1 MKKSFEIKK
10 NILKYIL
17 IFILVIFVA
26 LRLLI
31 ITAKIPKQAI
41 SKNMKESVGFFK
53 EHIGIDEIQKRR
65 EYTSIHYYAD
75 SILLNIIYC
84 IDSDNPVESVIWAK
98 YYETVK
104 ADINRDFITVVEND
118 NNPNQQYMRY
128 WHGSMVILRPL
139 FVFFNI
145 EQIYLINKIVMWG
158 LAIILLIILLKKC
171 KILALAYITA
181 MIMIAFPIVPMCL
194 EYIWTFYIMIIS
206 SIIAILIEK
215 KGNSNLFILFFING
229 MLTCYFDFLTTEII
243 TLFVPV
249 IFVIYIR
256 KKEERLNDFK
266 EGFLLL
272 VKISILW
279 GIAYSGM
286 WFAKW
291 ILSSIILKTDITQYV
306 KDNVMLR
313 INGLQGLDSYKELY
327 SEVIFKNWHTLYPIN
342 IVKRTSD
349 LIIGVTFFIITI
361 LICFDWRNINKKWI
375 VAILLIISAMPY
387 IRYLILANHSYRHA
401 FFTFRSQIITIICIV
416 LIFAECLNYKILFK
430 EVKLKKIWKKS
441 N

>member
-1 MKKSFEIKK
+1 M
-10 NILKYIL
+10 
-17 IFILVIFVA
+17 FVA

-41 SKNMKESVGFFK
+41 SKNMKESVEFFK

-65 EYTSIHYYAD
+65 EYTSLHYYAD

-158 LAIILLIILLKKC
+158 LAIILLIIILKKC

-256 KKEERLNDFK
+256 KSFK
-266 EGFLLL
+266 SF
-272 VKISILW
+272 S
-279 GIAYSGM
+279 
-286 WFAKW
+286 
-291 ILSSIILKTDITQYV
+291 
-306 KDNVMLR
+306 
-313 INGLQGLDSYKELY
+313 
-327 SEVIFKNWHTLYPIN
+327 VIFCN
-342 IVKRTSD
+342 S
-349 LIIGVTFFIITI
+349 
-361 LICFDWRNINKKWI
+361 
-375 VAILLIISAMPY
+375 ISA
-387 IRYLILANHSYRHA
+387 I
-401 FFTFRSQIITIICIV
+401 
-416 LIFAECLNYKILFK
+416 
-430 EVKLKKIWKKS
+430 
-441 N
+441 